1 MILGLLADPVLRNS
15 LTRAASSEEDVV
27 VDAAAV
33 MDASRYGFPRQLI
46 HDSENRRNVDRLI
59 DGRDGIEILHLSDEV
74 VAGWD
79 CDRRKSAILR
89 SREDFATEKLGLLLR
104 AQRTQP
110 TWVDYA
116 LRDLSRAAGSRL
128 PALLRAFGR
137 RVLEFPGRYDDLHGF
152 EHTTGLSSGALK
164 ARFRRK
170 GLESP
175 SIYLRWF
182 RAMAAAQVL
191 RDASVTTL
199 HASHRLGYTTDG
211 NFCRAII
218 TTTGMTPTEL
228 RSEVGWQRLVV
239 TFAKTYLGPDALEAW
254 STLDPIF
261 QRRRVA

>member
-1 MILGLLADPVLRNS
+1 MILGLLADPVLRIS

-27 VDAAAV
+27 VDPAAV

-46 HDSENRRNVDRLI
+46 HDSENRRNAERLLEGLDGVD
-59 DGRDGIEILHLSDEV
+59 ILHLSDEIV
-74 VAGWD
+74 SGWD
-79 CDRRKSAILR
+79 CDRRRAPILR
-89 SREDFATEKLGLLLR
+89 SREDFASERLALLLR
-104 AQRTQP
+104 AQRTPP

-116 LRDLSRAAGSRL
+116 LRDLSRATGSRL
-128 PALLRAFGR
+128 PTLLRAFGR

-164 ARFRRK
+164 ARFRRR

-191 RDASVTTL
+191 REASVTTL
-199 HASHRLGYTTDG
+199 QASHRLGYTTDG

-218 TTTGMTPTEL
+218 TTTGQTPTEL

-254 STLDPIF
+254 STLDPLF

>member
-15 LTRAASSEEDVV
+15 LARAASSEEDVV
-27 VDAAAV
+27 VDAASV
-33 MDASRYGFPRQLI
+33 MDASRCGFPRKLI
-46 HDSENRRNVDRLI
+46 HDSENRRSAERLLDGHEGVD
-59 DGRDGIEILHLSDEV
+59 ILHLSDEV

-79 CDRRKSAILR
+79 ADRRKAPILR
-89 SREDFATEKLGLLLR
+89 SREDFATEKLDLILR
-104 AQRTQP
+104 ANRTQP
-110 TWVDYA
+110 NWIDYA
-116 LRDLSRAAGSRL
+116 LRDLSRATGSRL

-152 EHTTGLSSGALK
+152 EHATGLSSGALK

-191 RDASVTTL
+191 RDAAVTTL
-199 HASHRLGYTTDG
+199 QASHRLGYTTDG

-218 TTTGMTPTEL
+218 TTTGLTPTEL
-228 RSEVGWQRLVV
+228 RSEAGWQKLVV
-239 TFAKTYLGPDALEAW
+239 TFVKTYLKPDALEAW
-254 STLDPIF
+254 STLGPLF
-261 QRRRVA
+261 QRRRAA